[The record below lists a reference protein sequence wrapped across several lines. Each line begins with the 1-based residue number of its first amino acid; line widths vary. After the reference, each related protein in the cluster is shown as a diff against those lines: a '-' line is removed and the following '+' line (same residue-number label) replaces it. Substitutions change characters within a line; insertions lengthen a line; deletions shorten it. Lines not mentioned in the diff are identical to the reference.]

1 MHKDVVIYLTLCY
14 HVLAFLDGRFLVNF
28 VESPFGYRF
37 SLHYMVN
44 KMRNF
49 LFTLLLVLAC
59 STYVLAQT
67 NSRRSYDDFDT
78 PNGVH
83 VRTESVITTATLPP
97 SKTVRLTAKAIN
109 AAGKT
114 NVRSTSGLYMPRRN
128 AMMTAS
134 KFLDGFTTGNTTIDS
149 YIAKFGKDNNVDPAL
164 IYSVMHQESS
174 FKPGAISNKGARGLM
189 QLMPGTAARFG
200 VTNIFDPRQN
210 IEGAAKYLKWLLD
223 KFDNDVSL
231 ALAGYNA
238 GEGAVLKY
246 GRQVPP
252 YRETK
257 EYVRRISD
265 RYKLVRDPQ
274 TARNARTIK
283 PSEVAIVKAEEP
295 IPLTVYE
302 RNVSAVRLPDGRL
315 QLVSQ

>member
-1 MHKDVVIYLTLCY
+1 
-14 HVLAFLDGRFLVNF
+14 
-28 VESPFGYRF
+28 
-37 SLHYMVN
+37 MVN

-49 LFTLLLVLAC
+49 LFTLLLALSC
-59 STYVLAQT
+59 STQVLAQT
-67 NSRRSYDDFDT
+67 SSRRSYDNFDT

-83 VRTESVITTATLPP
+83 VRTENVIKTATLPP
-97 SKTVRLTAKAIN
+97 SKTVRPIAKAVN

-128 AMMTAS
+128 AMMTPS

-149 YIAKFGKDNNVDPAL
+149 YIAESGKRNLVDPAL

-189 QLMPGTAARFG
+189 QLMPGTAVRFG

-210 IEGAAKYLKWLLD
+210 IEGAAKYLKLLL
-223 KFDNDVSL
+223 KMFGGNEKL

-246 GRQVPP
+246 GRQIPP
-252 YRETK
+252 YRETQ
-257 EYVRRISD
+257 EYVRRISQ
-265 RYKLVRDPQ
+265 RYELMRDPQ
-274 TARNARTIK
+274 TVRNARTIK
-283 PSEVAIVKAEEP
+283 PNEVAMVKAEAP
-295 IPLTVYE
+295 VPLTVYE
-302 RNVSAVRLPDGRL
+302 WNVSAVRLPDGRL